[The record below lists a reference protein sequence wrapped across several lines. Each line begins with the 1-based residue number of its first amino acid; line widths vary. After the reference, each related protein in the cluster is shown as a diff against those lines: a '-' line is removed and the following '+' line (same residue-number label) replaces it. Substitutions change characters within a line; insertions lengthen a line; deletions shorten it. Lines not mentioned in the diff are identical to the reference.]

1 MTEYRISELAA
12 ASRVTERNIRAYR
25 ERGLLDP
32 PRRRGRDAF
41 YDDHHLAQLQTIN
54 HLLAKGFTSAQ
65 IAAFL
70 DGIRRGDTLT
80 DVLGVQ
86 PAWVEQRVTVDALS
100 TAAQRL
106 VRHGLARVANGRV
119 AITDPDIAG
128 AVGAADDE
136 EHSLRVI
143 ADVLDATRH
152 LIDDV
157 AAHTGAALR
166 AGAHFRPE
174 AGPAGDLV
182 TRVVAGRLRAA
193 LADHLV
199 ATEVR
204 PMEAGAS

>member
-1 MTEYRISELAA
+1 MTEYRISELAGV
-12 ASRVTERNIRAYR
+12 SGVTERNIRAYR

-41 YDDHHLAQLQTIN
+41 YNDHHRAQLQTIN
-54 HLLAKGFTSAQ
+54 HLLAKGFTSAH

-80 DVLGVQ
+80 EVLGVNPALAQQ
-86 PAWVEQRVTVDALS
+86 PVAVDALS

-119 AITDPDIAG
+119 AITDPAVAN
-128 AVGAADDE
+128 AVGAAEDQ
-136 EHSLRVI
+136 EHRLRVI

-152 LIDDV
+152 LIDDI
-157 AAHTGAALR
+157 AAQTAAALR
-166 AGAHFRPE
+166 GSAHLRP
-174 AGPAGDLV
+174 GTGHAGDLA

-193 LADHLV
+193 LEEHL
-199 ATEVR
+199 APAEVT